1 MRDSLEGTSIHR
13 YSDVVVV
20 VGVVRPPPLPSAL
33 SLTRS
38 PAHSAASLPN
48 ITCKSNGADIKVIYT
63 HRQQHLY
70 VGFDREVM
78 GGLEKNR
85 K

>member
-20 VGVVRPPPLPSAL
+20 GVVRPPPLRFRRL
-33 SLTRS
+33 SHSLARS
-38 PAHSAASLPN
+38 LRCFSPN

>member
-20 VGVVRPPPLPSAL
+20 GVVRPPPLPSAL
-33 SLTRS
+33 SLARPLRCFS
-38 PAHSAASLPN
+38 PN
-48 ITCKSNGADIKVIYT
+48 ITCTSNGADIKVIYT

>member
-13 YSDVVVV
+13 NSDVVV
-20 VGVVRPPPLPSAL
+20 VGVVRLRFRRL
-33 SLTRS
+33 SHSLARS
-38 PAHSAASLPN
+38 SRCFSPN

-70 VGFDREVM
+70 VGFDREVL